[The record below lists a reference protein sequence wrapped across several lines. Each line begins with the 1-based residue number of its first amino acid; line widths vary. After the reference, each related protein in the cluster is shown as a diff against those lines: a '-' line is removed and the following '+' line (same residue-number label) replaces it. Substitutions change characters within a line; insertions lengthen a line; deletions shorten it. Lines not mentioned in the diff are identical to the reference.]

1 MGGGAERVVRDGMRA
16 AGFDV
21 GVDGTTWEV
30 TPRTAWTPSPEAALA
45 DDITLDGG
53 GVVIEVTLG
62 EQTRR
67 GEVTATPVPHR
78 FAVDTLP
85 THPFS
90 VPCTPGETLRF
101 EVVAVCAHRVD
112 GKPMPRALRRTLTA
126 GSIVVPADTHDM
138 GGAGTGFVPLD
149 GAYAFL
155 HLAEV
160 AGERRYVAAHM
171 TFRHES

>member
-1 MGGGAERVVRDGMRA
+1 MGGGAERVLRDGMRA

-21 GVDGTTWEV
+21 GVDGTAWEL
-30 TPRTAWTPSPEAALA
+30 TPRTTWVEDPPQNT

-53 GVVIEVTLG
+53 GVTVEVTLG
-62 EQTRR
+62 TETRR
-67 GEVTATPVPHR
+67 GEVTATPLAHR
-78 FAVDTLP
+78 FSMDTLP

-90 VPCTPGETLRF
+90 VRCTPGESLRF
-101 EVVAVCAHRVD
+101 EVTAVCAQRVD
-112 GKPMPRALRRTLTA
+112 GKPLPRVLRRTLAA
-126 GSIVVPADTHDM
+126 GTLTVPVDVHDM
-138 GGAGTGFVPLD
+138 GGAGTGFVPVD

-171 TFRHES
+171 TFRCE